1 VRILNRNHR
10 IRNNIVAYSQAF
22 NIAMWMD
29 TNFFGPHPSGGD
41 RNSPL
46 FEDPKTLK
54 FGFTNNVM
62 WPLPGKPNYL
72 YGAPWRSKSR
82 QFNAPYEF
90 VAGTGI
96 NDNSRVADPLFVDL
110 AARNYVIKDDSPAI
124 AAHAGVRNAK
134 GVVTPN

>member
-1 VRILNRNHR
+1 LNRNHR

-41 RNSPL
+41 KNNPI

-54 FGFTNNVM
+54 IIFADNLL

-72 YGAPWRSKSR
+72 YGTPWRSKSHP
-82 QFNAPYEF
+82 FNTPAEF
-90 VAGTGI
+90 AGGSGI
-96 NDNSRVADPLFVDL
+96 SDSSRVADPLFIDVT
-110 AARNYVIKDDSPAI
+110 ARNFGLKEGSPAI
-124 AAHAGVRNAK
+124 AAHAGVRNPK
-134 GVVTPN
+134 GVVAPN